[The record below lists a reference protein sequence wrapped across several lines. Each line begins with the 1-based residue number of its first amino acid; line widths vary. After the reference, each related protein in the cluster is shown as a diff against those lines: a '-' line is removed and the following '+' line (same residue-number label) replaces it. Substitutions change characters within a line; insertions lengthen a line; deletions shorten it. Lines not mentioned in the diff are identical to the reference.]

1 MAGFTSLPIEVHR
14 KIFEYAGLKEV
25 LDRWGRYDSNFDL
38 NFALVCKTYRE
49 IVQAHLFRSCII
61 DVTDTNNV
69 DSGHNSRFDSRLA
82 MSEIFMRQ
90 SHLAK
95 HVKRIDWTF
104 HAIQTIC
111 DTSNRQLR
119 ENFER
124 GWNLMLDI
132 IELSESSDK
141 VRVSFV
147 TVNQYRDPDNELTL
161 IKRDKIYHGFFSMMR
176 IQSLRKVK
184 KPVQLRLED
193 TTNHGAY
200 LTPSFIQEAMSYF
213 ENSSDVILQFL
224 LFEKSAEAYR
234 LLYPD
239 VLKFL
244 STFPK
249 HITHLTLY
257 FGPREFYAGGY
268 HDIYESQYCRG
279 GQGDRLSRTIRIL
292 STRLQSLRL
301 EGRISEELFWPQPVG
316 TYLEASDGCGSHASV
331 DDMVNENADTPIWTN
346 LTHIEVRF
354 DSVDPFGHK
363 YMELDYEYQP
373 FSCSTRK
380 LDALFVAASLA
391 ATRRMPK
398 LASFH
403 VHDHWDMNRLMF
415 GYNLENLARKD
426 ILLVRT
432 PMGPSPRV
440 IELWREKFK
449 DDEDSCLIVIEP
461 AESCQDLE
469 DSDAESRMEHYR
481 EKFGDED
488 DDDDD
493 DDGDDDDD
501 DDDNDDDEISDD
513 NNDDEDETDAYFDS
527 DVEMSSDWAPII
539 L

>member
-1 MAGFTSLPIEVHR
+1 MADFTSLPIEVHR

-38 NFALVCKTYRE
+38 NFALLCKAYRE

-61 DVTDTNNV
+61 DVTDTNDV
-69 DSGHNSRFDSRLA
+69 ESGDNSRFDSRLA

-90 SHLAK
+90 PHLAK
-95 HVKRIDWTF
+95 YVKRIDWTF

-111 DTSNRQLR
+111 DTSNDRLR
-119 ENFER
+119 KNFER

-161 IKRDKIYHGFFSMMR
+161 VKRDKIYHGFFSKVR
-176 IQSLRKVK
+176 IPNLRKVK
-184 KPVQLRLED
+184 RPVQLRLED
-193 TTNHGAY
+193 TKNHGAY
-200 LTPSFIQEAMSYF
+200 LTPSFLQEALSYF
-213 ENSSDVILQFL
+213 EDTTDVILQFL

-249 HITHLTLY
+249 HITRLALY

-268 HDIYESQYCRG
+268 HDIYESQYYRG
-279 GQGDRLSRTIRIL
+279 GQGDRLSRAIRML
-292 STRLQSLRL
+292 STTLQSLRV
-301 EGRISEELFWPQPVG
+301 EGRISEELFWPQPAG
-316 TYLEASDGCGSHASV
+316 TFVEASDGCGSHASV
-331 DDMVNENADTPIWTN
+331 DDMINENADTPVWAN

-354 DSVDPFGHK
+354 DSFDPFGHK
-363 YMELDYEYQP
+363 YMELNYDYQP
-373 FSCSTRK
+373 FSCSSKK

-403 VHDHWDMNRLMF
+403 LHDYWDMNRLMF
-415 GYNLENLARKD
+415 GYNLENRGRKD
-426 ILLVRT
+426 ILLIRT

-449 DDEDSCLIVIEP
+449 DDEDSSLIVIEP
-461 AESCQDLE
+461 VLNYQDLE
-469 DSDAESRMEHYR
+469 DSDTESRMEHYR
-481 EKFGDED
+481 ERFGDED
-488 DDDDD
+488 DDDEDE
-493 DDGDDDDD
+493 
-501 DDDNDDDEISDD
+501 DDESDDEAMESDD
-513 NNDDEDETDAYFDS
+513 NNEDEDETDAFFDS
-527 DVEMSSDWAPII
+527 DVEMLSSDWAPII